1 MDLIKEDLQS
11 RADEISEFLE
21 LIKFFESTE
30 KITDE
35 QGNTHSIQSSLKNTL
50 KGKVFLLLYNL
61 IESTMRESISHI
73 HENLEGQEIAFNQLR
88 NEFRKEIL
96 KRARSEKIGLD
107 TLFNNTSTDI
117 SKQILNATFKKSS
130 LFSGNIDHKEISK
143 QAKIYGFLISTEYE
157 QTKHGSNLETIKDK
171 RNDLAHG
178 NISFAEIGNRYSY
191 EELANFTKEVICYLE
206 SITTHIANYLNQ
218 QDYLAEQGG

>member
-21 LIKFFESTE
+21 LINFFESTE
-30 KITDE
+30 KITNE
-35 QGNTHSIQSSLKNTL
+35 QGSTYSIQPSLKNTL

-73 HENLEGQEIAFNQLR
+73 HESLEGQEISFNQLR

-96 KRARSEKIGLD
+96 KRAKSEKIGLD
-107 TLFNNTSTDI
+107 TLLNNTTTDI
-117 SKQILNATFKKSS
+117 SKQILNATFKKSG
-130 LFSGNIDHKEISK
+130 LFSGNIDHKEICK
-143 QAKIYGFLISTEYE
+143 QAKIYGFLINTEYG

-178 NISFAEIGNRYSY
+178 NTSFAEIGNSYSY
-191 EELANFTKEVICYLE
+191 EELESFTKEVICYLE

-218 QDYLAEQGG
+218 RDYLAEQGG